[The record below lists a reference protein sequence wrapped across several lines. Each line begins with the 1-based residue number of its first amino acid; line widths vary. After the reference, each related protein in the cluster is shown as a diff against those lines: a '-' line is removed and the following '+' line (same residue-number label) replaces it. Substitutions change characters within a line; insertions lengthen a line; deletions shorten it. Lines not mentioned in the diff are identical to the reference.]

1 MFTILSPFRGVAF
14 VPFLALYLVKSVL
27 PRADIRIRIRRGV
40 IRIRIRKPG
49 IRVVIRITAE
59 MHALRTNSL
68 YIYLLQIVARSAGS
82 HGSLSR
88 EFVTFLNLVKNV
100 LYFRAVGKE
109 LFFSF
114 VVGRYGFRVLYLH

>member
-14 VPFLALYLVKSVL
+14 VSFLALYLVKSVL
-27 PRADIRIRIRRGV
+27 PRADIRIRIRGGV

-59 MHALRTNSL
+59 IHALRTNSL
-68 YIYLLQIVARSAGS
+68 YILLQIVARSAGS

-114 VVGRYGFRVLYLH
+114 VVRRYGFRVLYLH

>member
-14 VPFLALYLVKSVL
+14 VTFLALYLVKSVL

-49 IRVVIRITAE
+49 VRVVIRITAE

-82 HGSLSR
+82 HRHQSW
-88 EFVTFLNLVKNV
+88 EFITLLYLFKYV
-100 LYFRAVGKE
+100 LYFRAVRE
-109 LFFSF
+109 EFFFF
-114 VVGRYGFRVLYLH
+114 VVSAWRLFMLYLH